1 MDENNREFFR
11 NFVSYSKN
19 PEENTSSQNSEIPPK
34 NPYFPYPPNYPHN
47 PYLPSYPYNPYPP
60 NYPYNPYPPHY
71 PSNPHATSMPFISP
85 TENESATSTFVPET
99 QLSDRESPIEV
110 VNLENVDSGAE
121 GRKKRSTWRKVEDE
135 VLARSFVTI
144 SDDPIIGNDQ
154 KAEAFWG
161 RVASYYN
168 DNRPAGTPNRSTSV
182 IRSHWHNTIQ
192 KKVYRFNANY
202 NSIYSA
208 YRSGHSDEDILRLA
222 YEKYREENNGIA
234 FNLEHVW
241 RIVKDRPMFTPQSV
255 DHLVSTKKAR
265 TSESGASNTSSN
277 QDASLH
283 VDLEEENRPMG
294 QKVAKRK
301 GKGKRRSDMECMTTN
316 LDNMFAKFT
325 EYTSMKKV
333 EVEMKQKQLE
343 VEEMK
348 AKAAMTKVQLKEYAI
363 LSKDTS
369 QMTYEQLIIHNRL
382 CQEITGRWNI

>member
-1 MDENNREFFR
+1 
-11 NFVSYSKN
+11 
-19 PEENTSSQNSEIPPK
+19 
-34 NPYFPYPPNYPHN
+34 
-47 PYLPSYPYNPYPP
+47 
-60 NYPYNPYPPHY
+60 
-71 PSNPHATSMPFISP
+71 MPFISQ
-85 TENESATSTFVPET
+85 TENEPVTPTFVPET

-110 VNLENVDSGAE
+110 VNLENVDSGVE

-135 VLARSFVTI
+135 ILARSFVTI

-168 DNRPAGTPNRSTSV
+168 DNRPAAQYRT
-182 IRSHWHNTIQ
+182 
-192 KKVYRFNANY
+192 KK
-202 NSIYSA
+202 SSCH
-208 YRSGHSDEDILRLA
+208 GDEDILRLA
-222 YEKYREENNGIA
+222 YEKYREENNDIA

-277 QDASLH
+277 QDSSLH
-283 VDLEEENRPMG
+283 VDLNEEENRPMG
-294 QKVAKRK
+294 QKAAKRK
-301 GKGKRRSDMECMTTN
+301 GKCKTRSDMECMTTN

-348 AKAAMTKVQLKEYAI
+348 AKVAMAKVQLKEYSI

-369 QMTYEQLIIHNRL
+369 QMTYEQLIIHERL
-382 CQEITGRWNI
+382 CQEIRGRWNI

>member
-1 MDENNREFFR
+1 
-11 NFVSYSKN
+11 
-19 PEENTSSQNSEIPPK
+19 
-34 NPYFPYPPNYPHN
+34 
-47 PYLPSYPYNPYPP
+47 
-60 NYPYNPYPPHY
+60 
-71 PSNPHATSMPFISP
+71 MPFISP
-85 TENESATSTFVPET
+85 TENEPATPTFVPES
-99 QLSDRESPIEV
+99 QLFDRESPIEV

-121 GRKKRSTWRKVEDE
+121 DRKKRSTWRKVEDK

-144 SDDPIIGNDQ
+144 SDGPIIGNDQ

-168 DNRPAGTPNRSTSV
+168 DNRPADTPNRSASV

-192 KKVYRFNANY
+192 KK
-202 NSIYSA
+202 
-208 YRSGHSDEDILRLA
+208 
-222 YEKYREENNGIA
+222 
-234 FNLEHVW
+234 
-241 RIVKDRPMFTPQSV
+241 SV
-255 DHLVSTKKAR
+255 DHHVSTKKAR

-283 VDLEEENRPMG
+283 VDLIEEENRPMG
-294 QKVAKRK
+294 QKAAKRK
-301 GKGKRRSDMECMTTN
+301 GKGKTRSDMECMTTN

-348 AKAAMTKVQLKEYAI
+348 AKAAMAKVQLKEYAI

-369 QMTYEQLIIHNRL
+369 QMTYEQLIIHERL
-382 CQEITGRWNI
+382 CQEIRGRWNI